1 MAINTKLFD
10 LIVVSTDS
18 FDIRDTAIKY
28 GAKVP
33 FMRPENLSDD
43 ITPTAP
49 VLEHAI
55 KMLEAD
61 GIEIEEFCCIYP
73 TAPFVSEEYIKS
85 GYDLLKEKQ
94 CSVVFSITTFDFTIY
109 RAVEINNHGK
119 VTMINPEHKIT
130 RSQDL
135 PEAYHDAGQFYWF
148 DKNKFMHNPTLLPDD
163 CYSVILPRK
172 MVQDIDTLEDWE
184 FAESMFKAQMMSN
197 D

>member
-73 TAPFVSEEYIKS
+73 TAPFVSEEYINRFYES
-85 GYDLLKEKQ
+85 R
-94 CSVVFSITTFDFTIY
+94 IY
-109 RAVEINNHGK
+109 
-119 VTMINPEHKIT
+119 
-130 RSQDL
+130 
-135 PEAYHDAGQFYWF
+135 
-148 DKNKFMHNPTLLPDD
+148 
-163 CYSVILPRK
+163 
-172 MVQDIDTLEDWE
+172 
-184 FAESMFKAQMMSN
+184 
-197 D
+197 